1 MTKNTKRRLYY
12 QKYLPGDIITWF
24 NNDIYINEINL
35 IRLVTGV
42 VGFFGNFRYETVDLE
57 LGRSS
62 EHRYYGERTNILV
75 SNTDIVCKEVCKFSG
90 ECDLCNF
97 KPSIRPNKFFFP
109 GDKINSTLL
118 ISYPVNN
125 RKGIVKRVRIN
136 ESVLIDFVEELNEK
150 SIVTLDFIKNRIK
163 ELVTLENLE
172 YGVFMEYSS
181 KEISHFSKNL
191 RLFQR
196 RGYTIDSG
204 VNYCSQCILSKDNC
218 NECGIV
224 KYNLLDNSKSL
235 MI

>member
-109 GDKINSTLL
+109 GDK
-118 ISYPVNN
+118 
-125 RKGIVKRVRIN
+125 
-136 ESVLIDFVEELNEK
+136 
-150 SIVTLDFIKNRIK
+150 
-163 ELVTLENLE
+163 
-172 YGVFMEYSS
+172 
-181 KEISHFSKNL
+181 
-191 RLFQR
+191 
-196 RGYTIDSG
+196 
-204 VNYCSQCILSKDNC
+204 
-218 NECGIV
+218 
-224 KYNLLDNSKSL
+224 
-235 MI
+235 

>member
-75 SNTDIVCKEVCKFSG
+75 SNTDIV
-90 ECDLCNF
+90 
-97 KPSIRPNKFFFP
+97 
-109 GDKINSTLL
+109 NSTLL

-204 VNYCSQCILSKDNC
+204 KLNYCSQCILSKDNC